1 MLKTIVIV
9 CLVLSIVAALS
20 LMARHLWRALSFYRH
35 KTPMDFWAL
44 VFCAGIVCLAAGCS
58 TIETKKPDGTVI
70 TEHHQWLTNKVL
82 AGAGS
87 VQAVKIEP
95 AAGSTSSGTPMINAT
110 IGGANSAAVDAPKN
124 ANKRVIAYSKSMSFL
139 GSITSAGA
147 SGVSWTYISTEDESA
162 TDTAK
167 VVESMSKISTDTAN
181 SKIDTSTST
190 DTGVTSK

>member
-1 MLKTIVIV
+1 MKNTLIA
-9 CLVLSIVAALS
+9 SIVLVAL
-20 LMARHLWRALSFYRH
+20 L
-35 KTPMDFWAL
+35 T
-44 VFCAGIVCLAAGCS
+44 GCS

-95 AAGSTSSGTPMINAT
+95 AAGSTSSGTPLINAT
-110 IGGANSAAVDAPKN
+110 VGGTNSAVVDAPQN

-147 SGVSWTYISTEDESA
+147 SGVSWTYISTEGEA
-162 TDTAK
+162 AADTANAI
-167 VVESMSKISTDTAN
+167 EAMAKISTDTASN
-181 SKIDTSTST
+181 NVDTSTST
-190 DTGVTSK
+190 DTAVTTDAQ